1 MNEQTRTTDSTG
13 TADHNHQTPLRVLVI
28 GSSYPRNEEDYAVPW
43 MREAHA
49 RMKSAGHEVTVL
61 APSFEGLRTHTIDGI
76 TVHRWRYAP
85 AMVESLTHEEGAIY
99 KVRKAWRQILAVP
112 YVLCGCIAAMLVCW
126 KKPFDVIHVH
136 WPFPHGAIGWVA
148 RWVSGAPMVAMSH
161 GVEFALARRK
171 PWITP
176 VLRWALRSAD
186 MRIANSSD
194 TASKVTDVSGGC
206 HCHVLPYGTTVTA
219 KHVESDDDASAPRVL
234 FTGRLIERKGVSY
247 LLRAAQR
254 VLGQCRA
261 KFIITGN
268 GDQREELDALH
279 EELQLGDDV
288 EFLGF
293 VSNEQLGQEYSR
305 CDVWVNPSVIDS
317 WGDTEGLGV
326 GSIEAYSYRKPVIA
340 SAVGGIP
347 DTVVDGKTGYLVPEK
362 NVEVLADRILELVQS
377 PEKAQQMGD
386 AGYAFAKKTF
396 DWDRITD
403 DLSELYGMVRSAAN
417 PSTRDER
424 SVSQPNQ
431 THGQPE
437 VSATEQAVS

>member
-1 MNEQTRTTDSTG
+1 
-13 TADHNHQTPLRVLVI
+13 
-28 GSSYPRNEEDYAVPW
+28 
-43 MREAHA
+43 
-49 RMKSAGHEVTVL
+49 
-61 APSFEGLRTHTIDGI
+61 
-76 TVHRWRYAP
+76 
-85 AMVESLTHEEGAIY
+85 
-99 KVRKAWRQILAVP
+99 
-112 YVLCGCIAAMLVCW
+112 
-126 KKPFDVIHVH
+126 
-136 WPFPHGAIGWVA
+136 
-148 RWVSGAPMVAMSH
+148 
-161 GVEFALARRK
+161 
-171 PWITP
+171 
-176 VLRWALRSAD
+176 
-186 MRIANSSD
+186 
-194 TASKVTDVSGGC
+194 
-206 HCHVLPYGTTVTA
+206 
-219 KHVESDDDASAPRVL
+219 
-234 FTGRLIERKGVSY
+234 
-247 LLRAAQR
+247 
-254 VLGQCRA
+254 
-261 KFIITGN
+261 
-268 GDQREELDALH
+268 
-279 EELQLGDDV
+279 
-288 EFLGF
+288 
-293 VSNEQLGQEYSR
+293 
-305 CDVWVNPSVIDS
+305 PSVIDS